1 MTTSQTSASSSA
13 EQQIIETFAAVA
25 DKLPEAG
32 SSRKAAIKTFETNGL
47 PSRRLESWHY
57 TDLKTLLAAT
67 AAYDGGKSAE
77 EQEPLLPESLVL
89 SLDEPAKTARGI
101 VPLAEAL
108 AKGETL
114 PKEFAADDTV
124 GQINTAFAKD
134 GWKITVPARAKDVVL
149 ELQNIRNGGQ
159 AHMRFPVTIGA
170 GANVTVIERQKS
182 GSKSSFVS
190 SLSDLEVGDD
200 AQVTWVIVRQRGD
213 DCVELNRLQ
222 ARLGKN
228 SRFTLYII
236 NAGVRL
242 LRQEVK
248 VDLLGHGADFQ
259 LRGVNLLAG
268 KTHTDITMEVRH
280 LVEGTTSTEIVRNV
294 VMDEARGVFQGI
306 IRVAQIAQKTDAR
319 MACNSL
325 VLSDKAEFDAKPELE
340 IFADDVACG
349 HGATVTEI
357 DRTHLF
363 YLMARGIPERQA
375 RALLIKAFVDE
386 LVEELE
392 NEVLEAALKQV
403 IDQWLETHE

>member
-1 MTTSQTSASSSA
+1 MTTSQHSASGNA
-13 EQQIIETFAAVA
+13 AQQIVETFAAVA
-25 DKLPEAG
+25 GKLPEGKSA
-32 SSRKAAIKTFETNGL
+32 RKAAIKAFEINGL
-47 PSRRLESWHY
+47 PSRRLENWHY
-57 TDLKTLLAAT
+57 TDLKTLLANT
-67 AAYDGGKSAE
+67 APYDGGTAGAARA
-77 EQEPLLPESLVL
+77 PLLPESLVL
-89 SLDEPAKTARGI
+89 SLAEPTKTAKGI
-101 VPLAEAL
+101 MPLAEAL

-114 PKEFAADDTV
+114 PQEFAADDAI

-134 GWKITVPARAKDVVL
+134 GWKMTVPAKAKDVML

-170 GANVTVIERQKS
+170 GANVTVIERQGSDS
-182 GSKSSFVS
+182 GASFVS
-190 SLSDLEVGDD
+190 SLTDLEVGDN

-248 VDLLGHGADFQ
+248 VDLLGSGADFQ

-268 KTHTDITMEVRH
+268 KTHTDISMEVRH

-294 VMDEARGVFQGI
+294 VMDEARGVFQGM

-325 VLSDKAEFDAKPELE
+325 ILSDKAEFDAKPELE

-363 YLMARGIPERQA
+363 YLMARGIPEKQA

-392 NEVLEAALKQV
+392 NETLETALKQV